1 MSPCG
6 RNSHTIQVEPTAPVH
21 ARHWLAGPPSPREC
35 QGGPPTLE
43 LGNVSLKK
51 VGSQERRMKKE
62 HADDSWEEMAA
73 LRDRRQARGLHAL
86 GCTRGP
92 CEHCPP
98 PPPGPEGVELRSQ
111 GWTHARVGS
120 GGIYARE
127 HPRSARLHPILPH
140 PSPAITPWSQDTGSP
155 DGGLSEKLSPGNFGV
170 PGHRQA
176 LRQDA
181 QGQDE
186 I

>member
-1 MSPCG
+1 
-6 RNSHTIQVEPTAPVH
+6 
-21 ARHWLAGPPSPREC
+21 
-35 QGGPPTLE
+35 
-43 LGNVSLKK
+43 
-51 VGSQERRMKKE
+51 MKKE

-73 LRDRRQARGLHAL
+73 LQDRSQARGPQAP

-92 CEHCPP
+92 CEHRPP
-98 PPPGPEGVELRSQ
+98 TPGAQGRGAQEPRVDPRPCRLGGHLRQGTPEIRQ
-111 GWTHARVGS
+111 A
-120 GGIYARE
+120 
-127 HPRSARLHPILPH
+127 LPH
-140 PSPAITPWSQDTGSP
+140 PTAPPPRPATQWSGDTGSP

>member
-98 PPPGPEGVELRSQ
+98 PAPRARGRGAQEPRVDPRPCRLWGHLRQGTPEIRQTS
-111 GWTHARVGS
+111 
-120 GGIYARE
+120 
-127 HPRSARLHPILPH
+127 PH
-140 PSPAITPWSQDTGSP
+140 PAAPLTRHHTVVPRHRLTRRRAFGKAVSRELWCAWTPA
-155 DGGLSEKLSPGNFGV
+155 GLAPRRPRPG
-170 PGHRQA
+170 
-176 LRQDA
+176 
-181 QGQDE
+181 
-186 I
+186 